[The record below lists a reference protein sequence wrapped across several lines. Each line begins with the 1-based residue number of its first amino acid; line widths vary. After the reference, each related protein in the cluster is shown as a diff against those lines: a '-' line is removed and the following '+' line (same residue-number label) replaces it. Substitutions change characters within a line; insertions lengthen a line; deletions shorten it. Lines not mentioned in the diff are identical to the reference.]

1 MSEPIKRLFSTR
13 IFGAIGLVIAM
24 AVMSACAS
32 TPPVAPTAELA
43 NARDAITSAEQD
55 GARQHAGSQ
64 LDEAKQKLMRAEESV
79 SNEKMIQAKRFAQEA
94 VMAAELASARTESAK
109 AVAINE
115 EMERS
120 AEALD
125 EEMRRT
131 GGQQ

>member
-1 MSEPIKRLFSTR
+1 MNELIKRLFSTR
-13 IFGAIGLVIAM
+13 VFGAIGLAIAM
-24 AVMSACAS
+24 VVLSACAS

-43 NARDAITSAEQD
+43 NARDAISTAEQD

-79 SNEKMIQAKRFAQEA
+79 RNENMIQAERFAQQA
-94 VMAAELASARTESAK
+94 AMAAELASARTESVK
-109 AVAINE
+109 AEAINE
-115 EMERS
+115 EMGRS

-125 EEMRRT
+125 EEMRRR